1 MLFSA
6 HIPNCDISLQLFTEL
21 VNKFYWIE
29 YEIFYLTYHSINF
42 WIHHSRPR
50 HHLHLAPYTKHPL
63 NFCSYRP
70 PILLPLRNPIQH
82 PISMTND
89 YYSSWSNCLLYMP
102 FRSRP
107 PYLFI
112 YLFIYMLYSMWLSP
126 HIIVSCGS
134 LVRLCSIVYVMQF
147 GNYQLYSPII
157 YCRGFCAGYI
167 IYTSTIVG
175 ICKSSSSKKYISI
188 VLPFDICRYS

>member
-29 YEIFYLTYHSINF
+29 YENFYLTYHSINF

-89 YYSSWSNCLLYMP
+89 YYSSWSNSLLYMP

-112 YLFIYMLYSMWLSP
+112 YIYAILHVVVPAYYRLLWQFSAFVFYCVCNAIWKLSVIFT
-126 HIIVSCGS
+126 HYLLSWILC
-134 LVRLCSIVYVMQF
+134 RLHNIYIDHCWHMQIKF
-147 GNYQLYSPII
+147 L
-157 YCRGFCAGYI
+157 
-167 IYTSTIVG
+167 
-175 ICKSSSSKKYISI
+175 
-188 VLPFDICRYS
+188 

>member
-112 YLFIYMLYSMWLSP
+112 YIYAILHVVVPAYYCLLWQFSAFAFY
-126 HIIVSCGS
+126 
-134 LVRLCSIVYVMQF
+134 VYVMQF

>member
-29 YEIFYLTYHSINF
+29 YENFYLTYHSINF

-112 YLFIYMLYSMWLSP
+112 YIYAILHVVVPAYYRLLWQFSAFVFYCVCNAIWKLSVIFT
-126 HIIVSCGS
+126 HYLLSWILC
-134 LVRLCSIVYVMQF
+134 RLHNIYIDHCWHMQIKF
-147 GNYQLYSPII
+147 L
-157 YCRGFCAGYI
+157 
-167 IYTSTIVG
+167 
-175 ICKSSSSKKYISI
+175 
-188 VLPFDICRYS
+188 